1 MFASVM
7 DIDSYPGPSMILM
20 NENYSWVDQRLR
32 ELYNNYALTS
42 DNCDEYISSGLL
54 NEDYSW
60 VDQKLEEIVQVNKEG
75 SILGKRKRA
84 ESDISDYDEEVS
96 RAIKRFRYGSE
107 LPSSPS
113 SPSNSEIERER
124 LRCQSPFPTNNYTFT
139 PLSNPFCN
147 LDCELYN
154 YTYECSDTSSIS
166 SLNLES
172 NQDDISANCSDYCY
186 DYERVSELSNEDS
199 LDVDYDSDEYYMYC
213 SNGYI

>member
-42 DNCDEYISSGLL
+42 NNYDEYISAGLL
-54 NEDYSW
+54 NENYAW
-60 VDQKLEEIVQVNKEG
+60 VDQKLEQLVQVSKEV

-84 ESDISDYDEEVS
+84 ESDISDYDEEV
-96 RAIKRFRYGSE
+96 ANAVKRFRYGSE

-113 SPSNSEIERER
+113 NSEKERER
-124 LRCQSPFPTNNYTFT
+124 LRCQSPFPTNKYIFT

-147 LDCELYN
+147 LDCEIYN
-154 YTYECSDTSSIS
+154 YKYECSDTSSIS

-186 DYERVSELSNEDS
+186 DYECVSELSNEDS
-199 LDVDYDSDEYYMYC
+199 QDVEYDSDEYYMYC
-213 SNGYI
+213 SGCYN

>member
-1 MFASVM
+1 MFASIM
-7 DIDSYPGPSMILM
+7 DNDSYPGHSMILM

-54 NEDYSW
+54 NEDYAW
-60 VDQKLEEIVQVNKEG
+60 VDQKLEQIVQVSEEG

-96 RAIKRFRYGSE
+96 RAVKRFRYGSE
-107 LPSSPS
+107 LPS

-124 LRCQSPFPTNNYTFT
+124 LRCQSPFPKNNYTFT

-172 NQDDISANCSDYCY
+172 NQDDISANCSDYEC
-186 DYERVSELSNEDS
+186 VSELSNEDS
-199 LDVDYDSDEYYMYC
+199 QDVEYDSDEYYIYC
-213 SNGYI
+213 ANNYI

>member
-20 NENYSWVDQRLR
+20 NEKYSWVDQRLR

-42 DNCDEYISSGLL
+42 DNCDEYISTGLL
-54 NEDYSW
+54 NEDYTW
-60 VDQKLEEIVQVNKEG
+60 VDQKLEEIVQVSEEG

-96 RAIKRFRYGSE
+96 RAVKRFRYGSE

-113 SPSNSEIERER
+113 NSEKERER
-124 LRCQSPFPTNNYTFT
+124 LRCQSPFPTN
-139 PLSNPFCN
+139 
-147 LDCELYN
+147 N

-186 DYERVSELSNEDS
+186 DYECVSELSNEDS

-213 SNGYI
+213 SNSYI